1 MVGFCVDVG
10 SEPGKASE
18 KLTFVKGKWRG
29 VETPRGSRVSA
40 GRMGALSSVVQA
52 LACSWP
58 FSCKLGT
65 RSALAWD
72 AT

>member
-40 GRMGALSSVVQA
+40 GRMGAMSSVVQA
-52 LACSWP
+52 LACFTQVPGHFPVSWVP
-58 FSCKLGT
+58 SQL
-65 RSALAWD
+65 
-72 AT
+72 